1 MARDEYLKH
10 LASIPLFAECDK
22 KELVEIGKLATEIEI
37 PAGREFIKEGEFA
50 QEMIV
55 IIEGTATVTRGGEKI
70 ATLGSGDVV
79 GELAL
84 LQHRPR
90 NATVTADTKLDI
102 LVIDSG
108 AMDALL
114 DDIPGLAKHL
124 LKTVASRL
132 ADPA

>member
-22 KELVEIGKLATEIEI
+22 KELQEIGKLATEIEI
-37 PAGREFIKEGEFA
+37 PAGREFIKEGDYA
-50 QEMIV
+50 QEMLVIV
-55 IIEGTATVTRGGEKI
+55 EGSATVTKGGQKI
-70 ATLGSGDVV
+70 ATLGPGDFV

-84 LQHRPR
+84 LSHRPR
-90 NATVTADTKLDI
+90 NATVTSDTKLDI

-114 DDIPGLAKHL
+114 DDIPGLAKRL
-124 LKTVASRL
+124 LKVVASRL
-132 ADPA
+132 SD

>member
-22 KELVEIGKLATEIEI
+22 KELQEIGKLATEIEI
-37 PAGREFIKEGEFA
+37 PAGREFIKEGDYA
-50 QEMIV
+50 QEMLVIV
-55 IIEGTATVTRGGEKI
+55 EGSATVTKGGQKI
-70 ATLGSGDVV
+70 ATLGPGDFV

-84 LQHRPR
+84 LSHRPR
-90 NATVTADTKLDI
+90 NATVTSDTNLDI

-114 DDIPGLAKHL
+114 DDIPGLAKRL
-124 LKTVASRL
+124 LKVVASRL
-132 ADPA
+132 TD

>member
-22 KELVEIGKLATEIEI
+22 KELMEIGKLATEIEI
-37 PAGREFIKEGEFA
+37 PAGREFIKEGDFA
-50 QEMIV
+50 QEMLVIV
-55 IIEGTATVTRGGEKI
+55 EGTATVTKSGQKV
-70 ATLGSGDVV
+70 ATLGPGDVV

-90 NATVTADTKLDI
+90 NATVTSDTKLDI
-102 LVIDSG
+102 LVVDSG

-114 DDIPGLAKHL
+114 DDIPGLAKRL
-124 LKTVASRL
+124 LKVVASRL
-132 ADPA
+132 AD

>member
-22 KELVEIGKLATEIEI
+22 KELQEIGKLATEIEI
-37 PAGREFIKEGEFA
+37 PAGREFIKEGDFA
-50 QEMIV
+50 QEMLVIV
-55 IIEGTATVTRGGEKI
+55 EGSATVTKGGQKI
-70 ATLGSGDVV
+70 ATLGPGDVV

-90 NATVTADTKLDI
+90 NATVTSDTKLDI
-102 LVIDSG
+102 LVVDSG

-114 DDIPGLAKHL
+114 DDIPGLAKRL
-124 LKTVASRL
+124 LKVVASRL
-132 ADPA
+132 AD

>member
-10 LASIPLFAECDK
+10 LASIPLFSECTK
-22 KELVEIGKLATEIEI
+22 KELQEIGKLATEIEI
-37 PAGREFIKEGEFA
+37 PAGREFIKAGDYA
-50 QEMIV
+50 QEMSVIV
-55 IIEGTATVTRGGEKI
+55 KGTAVVTRGGQKV
-70 ATLGSGDVV
+70 ATLGPGDVV

-90 NATVTADTKLDI
+90 NATVTSETAVDM

-114 DDIPGLAKHL
+114 DDIPGLAKRL
-124 LKTVASRL
+124 LKVVAARL
-132 ADPA
+132 AD

>member
-22 KELVEIGKLATEIEI
+22 KELQEIGKLATEIEI
-37 PAGREFIKEGEFA
+37 PGGREFIKEGDYA
-50 QEMIV
+50 QEMLVIV
-55 IIEGTATVTRGGEKI
+55 EGSATVTKGGQKI
-70 ATLGSGDVV
+70 ATLGPGDFV

-84 LQHRPR
+84 LSHRPR
-90 NATVTADTKLDI
+90 NATVTSDTKLDI

-114 DDIPGLAKHL
+114 DDIPGLAKRF
-124 LKTVASRL
+124 LKVVASRL
-132 ADPA
+132 SD